1 MPYKKEPAA
10 QEQGHFYPAELPD
23 YPEGQ
28 TGKGAT
34 IGGKVTAKSGTP
46 LPIGND
52 SYAKEL
58 KKEWNQ
64 AERAKS
70 RFGKPA

>member
-1 MPYKKEPAA
+1 MPENA
-10 QEQGHFYPAELPD
+10 QQEKGNLYPAETPD
-23 YPEGQ
+23 YPKGQ

-34 IGGKVTAKSGTP
+34 IGGKVTAQGGTP

-52 SYAKEL
+52 SYATKL
-58 KKEWNQ
+58 RKEWGQ

-70 RFGKPA
+70 RFGKF